1 MSAVTSHP
9 GRLFAAAATLVT
21 APRLVLAFLT
31 GDGIAVPEGI
41 RIALLSTSSVATAV
55 AMTGG
60 AAYLAHAIAVARRG
74 RGVLTALWIAV
85 LAFSSA
91 LMAPVLAAGLPRSA
105 LAAVLPSSAQQWA
118 WAVCAVLAIDLVA
131 AGAIRADAE
140 QQRDRQDL
148 ADAHRREIAELLA
161 QRDSARAALL
171 TPTAPGRPASAT
183 APQRRSPGAAPQL
196 HPSSDP
202 PGRSATSA
210 PERRASA
217 AADPPRSA
225 APEPASPP
233 ERPGSAGVE
242 RFASAGFERPDS
254 TATER
259 PDSTEMERPDS
270 AATER
275 WRSATAG
282 RSPATADERQASA
295 AVALSCSCGY
305 TAQSQQALAGH
316 LRWCQAARSA
326 TDAGALAAA
335 PASLPT
341 SPGEPAPP
349 ALT

>member
-140 QQRDRQDL
+140 QQRDREDL
-148 ADAHRREIAELLA
+148 LDAHRRDIAELLA
-161 QRDSARAALL
+161 QRDSARAALQG
-171 TPTAPGRPASAT
+171 PAGPRPRASAA
-183 APQRRSPGAAPQL
+183 APQRRPPSAAAPERRP
-196 HPSSDP
+196 PSDSP
-202 PGRSATSA
+202 RRSATSA

-217 AADPPRSA
+217 AAERLLSA

-233 ERPGSAGVE
+233 ERPESAGVE
-242 RFASAGFERPDS
+242 RLASAGFERPYSATAERPDRA
-254 TATER
+254 ATER
-259 PDSTEMERPDS
+259 P
-270 AATER
+270 
-275 WRSATAG
+275 RSATAE
-282 RSPATADERQASA
+282 RSPATTEERQTSA
-295 AVALSCSCGY
+295 AAALSCSCGY

-326 TDAGALAAA
+326 TAAGALAAA
-335 PASLPT
+335 PVSLPS
-341 SPGEPAPP
+341 SPGEPAPT